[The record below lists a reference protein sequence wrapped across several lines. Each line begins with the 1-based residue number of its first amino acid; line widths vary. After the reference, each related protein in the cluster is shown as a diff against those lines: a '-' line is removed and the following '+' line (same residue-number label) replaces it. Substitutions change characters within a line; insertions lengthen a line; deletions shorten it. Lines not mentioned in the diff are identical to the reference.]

1 MTEQGNW
8 QKCVVDDDNE
18 IFSEF
23 PYYIRRKRSDKI
35 IKEWTDKYVI
45 CKLNCKPYKK
55 HRLMVLQFIPND
67 DPEHKTMIDHKN
79 RNRSDYHIENLRFVS
94 YTENNKNKSSNLNVE
109 LEYFDEI
116 PAEENDIIQ
125 VREYGN
131 HEFEDLYYAND
142 CFYVWNGIQYRK
154 LTIIYDNRTEAATVK
169 AWNKNKKRVVIYY
182 SKFKRLYNLV

>member
-1 MTEQGNW
+1 MNKET
-8 QKCVVDDDNE
+8 CIVDTDYE

-23 PYYIRRKRSDKI
+23 PHQIRRKSNKRI
-35 IKEWTDKYVI
+35 VKEFIGGNGYAS
-45 CKLNCKPYKK
+45 CKLNSKAYHK
-55 HRLMVLQFIPND
+55 HRIVALQFIPNPD
-67 DPEHKTMIDHKN
+67 NLPCVDHKN